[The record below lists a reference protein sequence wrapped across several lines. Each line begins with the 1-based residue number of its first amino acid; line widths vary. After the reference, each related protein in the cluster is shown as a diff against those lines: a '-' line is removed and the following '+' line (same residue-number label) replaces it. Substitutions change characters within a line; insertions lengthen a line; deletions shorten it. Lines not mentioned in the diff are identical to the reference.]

1 MNNFVFE
8 NSTRFY
14 FGAGQLEAA
23 LGNELVDVEVPM
35 IAYGGGSVKR
45 TGLYERITG

>member
-14 FGAGQLEAA
+14 FGAGQLETA
-23 LGNELVDVEVPM
+23 LGRELAGANVVM
-35 IAYGGGSVKR
+35 IA
-45 TGLYERITG
+45 